1 MDKIIEEDT
10 NDKSQKPSRQV
21 KQGSSKVVDKRVMT
35 VLTGVTILCVVD
47 IIVMVSDP
55 FSAFTVLPF
64 FLLPIYFLSL
74 ISVCLI
80 VAQLGKRFPF

>member
-10 NDKSQKPSRQV
+10 NDKSQKPSQQV
-21 KQGSSKVVDKRVMT
+21 KRGSNKVAGKRVMT

-80 VAQLGKRFPF
+80 VAQLGKRFLF